1 MLLFPKLE
9 GFPEVLAAGELELF
23 FDEQSDVGRQIS
35 LFVGIDGG
43 VGVRRFWAFSDGLEV
58 EVPGNIFP
66 MNRVRMGS
74 WKKFMFCTLQR
85 VAKADTKA
93 KRAKRKPRTLKIE
106 QIYIRKEDKC

>member
-23 FDEQSDVGRQIS
+23 FDKQPDVGRQMS
-35 LFVGIDGG
+35 TFFGIDGG

-58 EVPGNIFP
+58 KISGNIFP